1 MSLTEIL
8 YWVLMVILILLAW
21 NHVSIDWSDIPLHL
35 LNRNIP
41 FCNFGWLPFPLCPSS
56 TTYTHIYT
64 YVLPELNVW
73 VHFVNVDGS
82 LFCTNSTFMKGKE
95 ILRLYKDS
103 KQTNMYKAKKIQKNL
118 KKQQQTNKTK
128 AFSVYPDIFII
139 QKHRYNY
146 LFCATKSE
154 RVLLQIS
161 TKYMLYFLKI

>member
-64 YVLPELNVW
+64 YALPELNVW

-82 LFCTNSTFMKGKE
+82 LSCTNSNFMKGKE
-95 ILRLYKDS
+95 ILRLCKDS
-103 KQTNMYKAKKIQKNL
+103 KQTNMYKAKKIQKKTS
-118 KKQQQTNKTK
+118 KKKQTNKTK

>member
-82 LFCTNSTFMKGKE
+82 LSCTNSNFMKGKE
-95 ILRLYKDS
+95 ILRLCKDS
-103 KQTNMYKAKKIQKNL
+103 KQTNMYKAKKIQKKPQ
-118 KKQQQTNKTK
+118 KKTNKQTK